1 MGETPP
7 SQPDLF
13 DGLSPLSKPNEEK
26 WPSLPSSLPSSS
38 PVSSL
43 PASSIPPAQK
53 MPETPI
59 SWSVQKK
66 SPEDY
71 SKQRA
76 KYAKFFVGNR
86 ILPIPEL
93 VEMVQPKII
102 SFIITDLK
110 TRRLAGIKKET
121 FEELL
126 KTAGIPARY
135 FCRRSFATWDVLLPT
150 EDLAKK
156 LVGSN
161 ISSKYYRLQPE
172 YQGHR
177 KIRVTVCNVP
187 IQLNGDVLAGYF
199 SEYRDI
205 EDITTAKSSSGT
217 AHGDYVVTMSLDRKG
232 FQAIPQTL
240 DYEDQ
245 TMMVVVEGRKPQCWF
260 CKQLGH
266 FSRSCPQ
273 KTTIAVTSPTTAS
286 STTKTTTT
294 TTSTP
299 PSKEKPQVE
308 ARDHPDKDEE
318 G

>member
-150 EDLAKK
+150 EDFAKK
-156 LVGSN
+156 LAGSN

-177 KIRVTVCNVP
+177 KIRDKHPTNKRKAP
-187 IQLNGDVLAGYF
+187 
-199 SEYRDI
+199 
-205 EDITTAKSSSGT
+205 SG
-217 AHGDYVVTMSLDRKG
+217 S
-232 FQAIPQTL
+232 
-240 DYEDQ
+240 
-245 TMMVVVEGRKPQCWF
+245 
-260 CKQLGH
+260 
-266 FSRSCPQ
+266 
-273 KTTIAVTSPTTAS
+273 
-286 STTKTTTT
+286 
-294 TTSTP
+294 
-299 PSKEKPQVE
+299 
-308 ARDHPDKDEE
+308 
-318 G
+318 

>member
-1 MGETPP
+1 M
-7 SQPDLF
+7 
-13 DGLSPLSKPNEEK
+13 
-26 WPSLPSSLPSSS
+26 
-38 PVSSL
+38 
-43 PASSIPPAQK
+43 
-53 MPETPI
+53 
-59 SWSVQKK
+59 
-66 SPEDY
+66 
-71 SKQRA
+71 
-76 KYAKFFVGNR
+76 
-86 ILPIPEL
+86 
-93 VEMVQPKII
+93 
-102 SFIITDLK
+102 
-110 TRRLAGIKKET
+110 
-121 FEELL
+121 
-126 KTAGIPARY
+126 
-135 FCRRSFATWDVLLPT
+135 
-150 EDLAKK
+150 
-156 LVGSN
+156 
-161 ISSKYYRLQPE
+161 
-172 YQGHR
+172 
-177 KIRVTVCNVP
+177 CNVP

-199 SEYRDI
+199 SEYGDI

-273 KTTIAVTSPTTAS
+273 KTTIAVTSPTTTS

-318 G
+318 GWTQVKKKRSPKKTTEVPPTNAATAKSIKKVTKASTENANATTTTTTTEKQPSSSSSTPTKSHNTNKEKSSSPTRGNSKEEKTMEEKMETSVNLKRRRDSGDSQVEQGDKKHTKKLAQAKIQTPPALQQPEEKKG